1 MTEFLETTYDKFIF
15 RVKEGN
21 FYSRDEFWAD
31 IRDSVATVGVT
42 DFLQK
47 ASGDITYLVMVEPGT
62 TVRQGEG
69 MGRMETIKAALDLVS
84 PVSGRVIEVNPEM
97 EASPHLI
104 NLDPYGKGWIY
115 RIEVADPE
123 GAKLSLLSAADYF
136 ELMKQKI
143 QGEAEKLH
151 G

>member
-1 MTEFLETTYDKFIF
+1 MTEYLETTYDKFLF
-15 RVKEGN
+15 RVKKGN

-47 ASGDITYLVMVEPGT
+47 ASGDITYLVTVEPGT

-69 MGRMETIKAALDLVS
+69 MGRMETIKAALDLIS
-84 PVSGRVIEVNPEM
+84 PVEGTVLEVNPEM
-97 EASPHLI
+97 ETSPHLI
-104 NLDPYGKGWIY
+104 NLDPYEKGWIY
-115 RIEVADPE
+115 RIKVSDPDRV
-123 GAKLSLLSAADYF
+123 KLLLLSARDYF

-143 QGEAEKLH
+143 QGEAEKLR